1 MAMTFELSLTQEQKL
16 IMTQE
21 MQLSVKLL
29 QMSSI
34 ELKEHIENEVLENP
48 VLEYADENKDN
59 NSTTM
64 EYKEFMEFLKKDKTY
79 YNNETAEEEV
89 SPFYFISEKKSIRQ
103 FLREQVN
110 DLDVNDFYRSI
121 CFNLIDN
128 LDEKGYLDIELKDI
142 ANNLKIGV
150 KHLTH
155 ALKIIQSLDPAG
167 IGARNLK
174 ECLKLQLIRRNIV
187 DENLFSIIENH
198 MEDIA
203 ENKNNKIAKALN
215 IELKNV
221 QEYGDII
228 KKLEPKPAS
237 GFYDGEETKFILPDA
252 YIKNINGKYEV
263 IINED
268 ITPGLKINPIY
279 KEILSNDSDK
289 EALEYVKQKI
299 DNAVFLMKSI
309 EYRKSTIYRVLE
321 KIVDYQKDY
330 FEFGD
335 DFIKPMTLKDI
346 AESLGIHESTVS
358 RAIKDKFININKG
371 TIKIKDLFTIG
382 LSSKDNAQDISTNL
396 IKKEIKLLIDLEEKT
411 NPYSDQSICDTLNK
425 KGMNIS
431 RRTVA
436 KYREELGIKSSSKR
450 KRY

>member
-1 MAMTFELSLTQEQKL
+1 MAMSFELSLTQEQKL

-59 NSTTM
+59 NSTM
-64 EYKEFMEFLKKDKTY
+64 EYKEFMDFLKKDKTY
-79 YNNETAEEEV
+79 FNNESTEEEI
-89 SPFYFISEKKSIRQ
+89 SPFYFISEKKSLRQ

-110 DLDVNDFYRSI
+110 DLNVNDFYRSI
-121 CFNLIDN
+121 CYNIIDN
-128 LDEKGYLDIELKDI
+128 LDDKGYLDEEVKDM
-142 ANNLKIGV
+142 ANNLRIEEKFV
-150 KHLTH
+150 SH
-155 ALKIIQSLDPAG
+155 ALEIIQSLDPAG

-174 ECLKLQLIRRNIV
+174 DCLKLQLKRKDIL

-198 MEDIA
+198 MEDLA
-203 ENKNNKIAKALN
+203 ENKYNKIAKVLN
-215 IELKNV
+215 VELKKV

-228 KKLEPKPAS
+228 KNLEPKPSS
-237 GFYDGEETKFILPDA
+237 GFYDGEETKFVLPDA
-252 YIKNINGKYEV
+252 YIKNINGKFEI
-263 IINED
+263 IINEA
-268 ITPGLKINPIY
+268 ITPGLRINPIY

-289 EALEYVKQKI
+289 EAVDYVKQKI

-321 KIVDYQKDY
+321 KIVEFQKDY

-335 DFIKPMTLKDI
+335 DFLKPMTLKDI
-346 AESLGIHESTVS
+346 ADNLGIHESTVS
-358 RAIKDKFININKG
+358 RAIKDKFINISKG
-371 TIKIKDLFTIG
+371 TIKIKDLFTVG
-382 LSSKDNAQDISTNL
+382 LSSKDNSQDISTNL
-396 IKKEIKLLIDLEEKT
+396 IKKEIRLLIDSEDKT
-411 NPYSDQSICDTLNK
+411 NPFSDQGICDTLNK
-425 KGMNIS
+425 NGMNIS

>member
-1 MAMTFELSLTQEQKL
+1 MSFELSLTQEQKL

-59 NSTTM
+59 NSTM
-64 EYKEFMEFLKKDKTY
+64 EYKEFMDFLKKDKTY
-79 YNNETAEEEV
+79 FNNESTEEEI
-89 SPFYFISEKKSIRQ
+89 SPFYFISEKKSLRQ

-110 DLDVNDFYRSI
+110 DLNVNDFYRSI
-121 CFNLIDN
+121 CYNIIDN
-128 LDEKGYLDIELKDI
+128 LDDKGYLDEEVKDM
-142 ANNLKIGV
+142 ANNLRIEEKFV
-150 KHLTH
+150 SH
-155 ALKIIQSLDPAG
+155 ALEIIQSLDPAG

-174 ECLKLQLIRRNIV
+174 DCLKLQLKRKDIL

-198 MEDIA
+198 MEDLA
-203 ENKNNKIAKALN
+203 ENKYNKIAKVLN
-215 IELKNV
+215 VELKKV

-228 KKLEPKPAS
+228 KNLEPKPSS
-237 GFYDGEETKFILPDA
+237 GFYDGEETKFVLPDA
-252 YIKNINGKYEV
+252 YIKNINGKFEI
-263 IINED
+263 IINEA
-268 ITPGLKINPIY
+268 ITPGLRINPIY

-289 EALEYVKQKI
+289 EAVDYVKQKI

-321 KIVDYQKDY
+321 KIVEFQKDY

-335 DFIKPMTLKDI
+335 DFLKPMTLKDI
-346 AESLGIHESTVS
+346 ADNLGIHESTVS
-358 RAIKDKFININKG
+358 RAIKDKFINISKG
-371 TIKIKDLFTIG
+371 TIKIKDLFTVG
-382 LSSKDNAQDISTNL
+382 LSSKDNSQDISTNL
-396 IKKEIKLLIDLEEKT
+396 IKKEIRLLIDSEDKT
-411 NPYSDQSICDTLNK
+411 NPFSDQGICDTLNK
-425 KGMNIS
+425 NGMNIS

>member
-1 MAMTFELSLTQEQKL
+1 MAMSFELSLTQEQKL

-59 NSTTM
+59 NSTM
-64 EYKEFMEFLKKDKTY
+64 EYKEFMDFLKKDKTY
-79 YNNETAEEEV
+79 FNNESTEEEI
-89 SPFYFISEKKSIRQ
+89 SPFYFISEKKSLRQ

-110 DLDVNDFYRSI
+110 DLNVNDFYRSI
-121 CFNLIDN
+121 CYNIIDN
-128 LDEKGYLDIELKDI
+128 LDDKGYLDEEVKDM
-142 ANNLKIGV
+142 ANNLRIEEKFV
-150 KHLTH
+150 SH
-155 ALKIIQSLDPAG
+155 ALEIIQSLDPAG

-174 ECLKLQLIRRNIV
+174 DCLKLQLKRKDIL

-198 MEDIA
+198 MEDLA
-203 ENKNNKIAKALN
+203 ENKYNKIAKVLN
-215 IELKNV
+215 VELKKV

-228 KKLEPKPAS
+228 KNLEPKPSS
-237 GFYDGEETKFILPDA
+237 GFYDGEETKFVLPDA
-252 YIKNINGKYEV
+252 YIKNINGKFEI
-263 IINED
+263 IINEA
-268 ITPGLKINPIY
+268 ITPGLRINPIY

-289 EALEYVKQKI
+289 EAVDYVKQKI

-321 KIVDYQKDY
+321 KIVEFQKDY

-335 DFIKPMTLKDI
+335 DFLKPMTLKDI
-346 AESLGIHESTVS
+346 ADNLGIHESTVS
-358 RAIKDKFININKG
+358 RAIKDKFINISKG
-371 TIKIKDLFTIG
+371 TIKIKDLFTVG
-382 LSSKDNAQDISTNL
+382 LSSKDNSQDISTNL
-396 IKKEIKLLIDLEEKT
+396 IKKEIKLLIDSEDKT
-411 NPYSDQSICDTLNK
+411 NPFSDQGICDTLNK